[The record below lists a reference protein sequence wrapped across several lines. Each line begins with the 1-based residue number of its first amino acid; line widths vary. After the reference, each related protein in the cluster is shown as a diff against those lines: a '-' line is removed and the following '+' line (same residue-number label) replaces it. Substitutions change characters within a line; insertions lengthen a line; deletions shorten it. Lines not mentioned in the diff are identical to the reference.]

1 MTPGKEKENP
11 FAIKIERVDSMTERV
26 DLSRPIE
33 FDDASSMSAQSVR
46 IADNRSTKSGL
57 EPINLIDR
65 EYCTWV
71 NDLLAVF
78 YEAWTDAKVFH
89 DLVLSSI
96 YNAVNDGR
104 DPSLA
109 EIKCKALQLEGKPPK
124 INWVK
129 NAAMQKEGT
138 NRPCFKIEGDVVVPG
153 KVKIL
158 IETAYKINWPAYNW
172 TSIDVE
178 LFIIVSRISGRLR
191 FQYSNDNE
199 HHGGSYLQF
208 LGRPAVKV
216 QVEPVI
222 FKKS

>member
-1 MTPGKEKENP
+1 
-11 FAIKIERVDSMTERV
+11 
-26 DLSRPIE
+26 
-33 FDDASSMSAQSVR
+33 
-46 IADNRSTKSGL
+46 
-57 EPINLIDR
+57 
-65 EYCTWV
+65 
-71 NDLLAVF
+71 
-78 YEAWTDAKVFH
+78 
-89 DLVLSSI
+89 
-96 YNAVNDGR
+96 
-104 DPSLA
+104 
-109 EIKCKALQLEGKPPK
+109 
-124 INWVK
+124 
-129 NAAMQKEGT
+129 MQKEGT